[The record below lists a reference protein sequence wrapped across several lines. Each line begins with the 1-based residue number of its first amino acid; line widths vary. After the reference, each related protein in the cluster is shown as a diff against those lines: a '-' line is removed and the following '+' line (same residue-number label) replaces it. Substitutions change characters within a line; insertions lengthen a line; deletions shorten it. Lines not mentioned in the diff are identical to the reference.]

1 MYHNPQVSSIYKPVF
16 ISTALYA
23 DQRKF
28 QSLMENYRE
37 KIILD
42 LFSSQKKELIRIRN
56 PRKRLSEAEIESIYA
71 DWSTEKDTNLE
82 GCWIYYPWSN
92 RLLHILDKDEFIELR
107 TTRNH
112 YKISPQEQ
120 IELSRR
126 KIGIIGLSVG
136 HAVAITMAT
145 ERICGSLKLADF
157 DTLELSNLNRIKTGL
172 HNIGVN
178 KCIITAREIAEI
190 DPFLEIECY
199 PEGITHANIMGFM
212 TDHGKL
218 DILVDECDDL
228 EIKIYSRE
236 IAKSLSIPVVMET
249 SDRGMLDV
257 ERFDL
262 LADRPILHGLLNG
275 IPREKLKNISPGDRV
290 PLVMKII
297 DAMKSS
303 SRGRASLLE
312 VGQSISTWPQLASA
326 VTLGGGVVTDVCRRI
341 LLNQFTES
349 GRYYVDLEELIANK
363 LPVSGSTVYTNPN
376 KEFDLGKAIETA
388 DNLPPHS
395 QYLTPSEAEI
405 RQIVETGPGM
415 QSLGN
420 DYPWKW
426 LFRNGRLHL
435 FHDTFRSYSFAN
447 YNNMAAHLALGA
459 AYEHVIAECGK
470 MGYVTETEFSPS
482 EDNPDLIA
490 IIHFTARNDVQAKD
504 LTIRRNTDEA
514 ELENTRLADAD
525 QHAPFQLN
533 GRIFEPLRH
542 SVESIGGAGLQFI
555 TDQDKIGKLG
565 RLIGECNLLMM
576 LNDKGHYDFFERNMD
591 WSTEHMAAPGRHS
604 VISFGNSPAQLA
616 ALAIMRDKKVANT
629 IKTIGGGNMLIE
641 SVQHAVGTAP
651 CIAVV
656 RLPRNGD
663 RHYFSGGVAAQR
675 LWHRAEELGLTLQPL
690 LSPLLLFARIESGDG
705 LNDAEKDKLRDLQ
718 SQFYRIIESDN
729 QSEILIL
736 KITREE
742 RPVPKTSPH
751 PLDEILFMVNNKI

>member
-1 MYHNPQVSSIYKPVF
+1 MYHNPQINSIYKPVF
-16 ISTALYA
+16 ISRELYA

-28 QSLMENYRE
+28 RSLMEDYRE

-56 PRKRLSEAEIESIYA
+56 PRKRLSEAEIDSIYA
-71 DWSTEKDTNLE
+71 DWSCEKDTDLE

-112 YKISPQEQ
+112 YKIAPQEQ
-120 IELSRR
+120 IELSKR

-145 ERICGSLKLADF
+145 ERVCGSLKLADF
-157 DTLELSNLNRIKTGL
+157 DTLELSNLNRIRTGI
-172 HNIGVN
+172 HNIGIN

-199 PEGITHANIMGFM
+199 PEGITHHNITGFM

-228 EIKIYSRE
+228 EIKIYCRE
-236 IAKSLSIPVVMET
+236 MAKSLSIPVVMET

-262 LADRPILHGLLNG
+262 AADRPILHGLLNG
-275 IPREKLKNISPGDRV
+275 IPHEKLKNIAPGDRV

-303 SRGRASLLE
+303 HRGRASLLE

-341 LLNQFTES
+341 LLNQFTDS
-349 GRYYVDLEELIANK
+349 GRYYVDLEELVANK
-363 LPVSGSTVYTNPN
+363 LPVSASTVYSNPN
-376 KEFDLGKAIETA
+376 KEFDLSRAIETT
-388 DNLPPHS
+388 DNLPQHTRAIIPTES
-395 QYLTPSEAEI
+395 EI
-405 RQIVETGPGM
+405 RQIVETATGM
-415 QSLGN
+415 QSIGN

-459 AYEHVIAECGK
+459 AYENVITECRN
-470 MGYVTETEFSPS
+470 MGYEVETELSPS
-482 EDNPDLIA
+482 EDNPDLLA
-490 IIHFTARNDVQAKD
+490 IIHFTAKNDSQAH
-504 LTIRRNTDEA
+504 TRTVTTNTEPTEDEITS
-514 ELENTRLADAD
+514 NDAD
-525 QHAPFQLN
+525 QHAPFQLDN
-533 GRIFEPLRH
+533 RTYHLLQH
-542 SVESIGGAGLQFI
+542 AVESVSNTALQFI
-555 TDQDKIGKLG
+555 TDKDKIDRLG
-565 RLIGECNLLMM
+565 RIIGECNLIMM
-576 LNDKGHYDFFERNMD
+576 LNDNGHHDFFERNMD
-591 WSTEHMAAPGRHS
+591 WSTDNKTAHRRHG

-616 ALAIMRDKKVANT
+616 ALAIMRDKKVANA
-629 IKTIGGGNMLIE
+629 IKTIGGGNMLVE
-641 SVQHAVGTAP
+641 SVQHAVGAAP

-656 RLPRNGD
+656 RLPKNG
-663 RHYFSGGVAAQR
+663 HHNFFSGGISAQR
-675 LWHRAEELGLTLQPL
+675 LWLQAEELGLTLQPL
-690 LSPLLLFARIESGDG
+690 LSPLFLFARIESGDG
-705 LNDAEKDKLRDLQ
+705 LNDAEKDKLRELQ
-718 SQFYRIIESDN
+718 SQFHRIIESDY
-729 QSEILIL
+729 QSSEILIL
-736 KITREE
+736 KVTKEE
-742 RPVPKTSPH
+742 KPVLQTPPH
-751 PLDEILFMVNNKI
+751 PLDEILFMVNNEF